1 MLRLGADLTIRV
13 EANEIEATAI
23 SRCFATPRTIVS
35 NTLTKNSRFSDRER
49 ILLWKAAVH
58 C

>member
-23 SRCFATPRTIVS
+23 SRCFAMPRTIVS

-49 ILLWKAAVH
+49 ILL
-58 C
+58 